1 MFNKEHVVPEAFGLF
16 GSNPKTMTLIDKV
29 CEECNQGFGNTIDNA
44 LSRETLEGIHRFL
57 HGAKKRKDY
66 KKFKHSRHA
75 KNQDR
80 VATSGLLKGCYLE
93 LIADEKGKGLNYKP
107 KEDYDVAFSEN
118 GESYDFYHI
127 SQLPDGETLKQKYP
141 NCLVEGVKILNTDK
155 KEDIAKTLSEKF
167 NTPFV
172 LDEET
177 HEGDCQVKAI
187 YTKEAFRAIAKIAFN
202 YLAYFNDASLMTQE
216 CFDLIRNFI
225 TKGTGEWHQFIQIVK
240 EPIVPDNNGLA
251 SDVHLVTVYANGRSI
266 FASVSLHNKI
276 HYKICLAQH
285 HEGKPLKVEHGH
297 CFDPYEHK
305 VHELGKSSLI
315 LAKTVPSSIQIVK
328 PYIWLPA

>member
-1 MFNKEHVVPEAFGLF
+1 MFDKEHVIPKAFGLF
-16 GSNPKTMTLIDKV
+16 GSETKTLINKV
-29 CEECNQGFGNTIDNA
+29 CKECNQKFGRTIDNA

-57 HGAKKRKDY
+57 HGAKKPEEY
-66 KKFKHSRHA
+66 KEFKHSKHA
-75 KNQDR
+75 KNQVR
-80 VATSGLLKGCYLE
+80 VATSGYLTGCELE
-93 LIADEKGKGLNYKP
+93 LIADEKGGGLNYKP
-107 KEDYDVAFSEN
+107 KENYDVAFRKN
-118 GESYDFYHI
+118 DESYDFYYI

-141 NCLVEGVKILNTDK
+141 NCLVEGVKILNTDE
-155 KEDIAKTLSEKF
+155 KEDITKTLSEKF

-177 HEGDCQVKAI
+177 HEGDCQIKAI
-187 YTKEAFRAIAKIAFN
+187 YTKETFRAIAKIAFN

-240 EPIVPDNNGLA
+240 EPIVPDNNGLVA
-251 SDVHLVTVYANGRSI
+251 DVHLVTVYANGRFI
-266 FASVSLHNKI
+266 FASVSLQNKI

-285 HEGKPLKVEHGH
+285 YEGNLLKVGYGH
-297 CFDPYEHK
+297 CFDPYGHK
-305 VHELGKSSLI
+305 VHKIGKSSLI
-315 LAKTVPSSIQIVK
+315 LAKTVSSSIQIVK